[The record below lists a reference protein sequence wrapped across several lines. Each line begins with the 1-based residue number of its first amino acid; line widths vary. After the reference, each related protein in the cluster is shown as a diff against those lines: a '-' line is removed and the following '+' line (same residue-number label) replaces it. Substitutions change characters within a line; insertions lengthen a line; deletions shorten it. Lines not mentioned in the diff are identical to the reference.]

1 MPRLQTLLA
10 ATVLLISPAASAV
23 DAEGIAQDWI
33 DAQSAEGAVAA
44 PDAVTLTPRLV
55 LDWPGGARVR
65 IAQSILGVPVHG
77 DEIILSISTDGD
89 VRHVIGAPTD
99 AVLLDPVPTLAQAD
113 AETLA
118 QAAVTLGG
126 FGSGQIVDPFGALVV
141 RLTDT
146 GEARLAWRMA
156 VSSAEPLNSWNAF
169 VDAHSGAIFDWQ
181 QTMHTAQAD
190 VYPTNPD
197 VSGLT
202 EVTLERLSGDG
213 DELAGS
219 NAFVYSCPEDTDEC
233 TEKVRFATPDS
244 DGNYFFEHDP
254 GSFEDPLAEVQ
265 MYYHLDFVSQWFDEQ
280 YNFEHGLGIEGL
292 VNLDVQNAFYGNF
305 DSDPQGEVAF
315 GQFGSTDFGYD
326 ADVIYHEFMHSV
338 FGQIVNAS
346 FINGDEYGLQWAPG
360 ALNEGSADALALV
373 LTGDPQL
380 GEFAGAGFGLGAQ
393 PVRDL
398 EDDQLCPLNLF
409 GQSHT
414 DGKVWGSF
422 AWNLIDTP
430 EVGAQLTADIYYGAI
445 QLFPDDVGWDD
456 ASAALTTT
464 IDELLA
470 EGAMDEAT
478 AEIIRTAQAAHGLID
493 CGRIVPLDDDQEPT
507 QLMIHPGFA
516 GDVAIPLQNQ
526 FSLEAPEGATRLRLR
541 VKDFLSNQ
549 PNLGWTVYIR
559 RGEHIVHEV
568 VEIGFG
574 TTAVPDEFDYSFEG
588 EGDDVEV
595 NVELGG
601 DIPLEPGA
609 TYYFS
614 MSSRQLAEFGGFAQ
628 ASVTVDGRVWAIDP
642 VPEDEDDDGGAGCS
656 GCTAS
661 MAPADAAGSLVLLL
675 MIGSGLRRR
684 SRASI
689 G

>member
-1 MPRLQTLLA
+1 MPLRSSLLIAAVLLA
-10 ATVLLISPAASAV
+10 APVAHAADAESIARDWIEAQGASGAIAAPAAV
-23 DAEGIAQDWI
+23 E
-33 DAQSAEGAVAA
+33 
-44 PDAVTLTPRLV
+44 LTPRIV
-55 LDWPGGARVR
+55 LDWPGGTRVR
-65 IAQSILGVPVHG
+65 IAQSILGVPVEG
-77 DEIILSISTDGD
+77 DEIILSISTDGR
-89 VRHVIGAPTD
+89 VRHVLGAPTD
-99 AVLLDPVPTLAQAD
+99 AVLMDPVPSLPQAD
-113 AETLA
+113 AEALA
-118 QAAVTLGG
+118 QGAVVLGG
-126 FGSGQIVDPFGALVV
+126 FGSGQIVDPFSALVV
-141 RLTDT
+141 KLQDD
-146 GEARLAWRMA
+146 GVARLAWRVA
-156 VSSAEPLNSWNAF
+156 VSSARPLNSWNAY
-169 VDAHSGAIFDWQ
+169 VDAHTGAIFDWQ

-197 VSGLT
+197 VSVLT

-213 DELAGS
+213 DVLAGS
-219 NAFVYSCPEDTDEC
+219 HAYVYSCPEDTDEC
-233 TEKVRFATPDS
+233 TEKVRFAIPDEAG
-244 DGNYFFEHDP
+244 DYFFEHDP

-265 MYYHLDFVSQWFDEQ
+265 MYYHLDFVSQWFDHQ
-280 YNFEHGLGIEGL
+280 YNFAHGLGIEGL

-305 DSDPQGEVAF
+305 DSDGQGEVAF
-315 GQFGSTDFGYD
+315 GQYGSTDFGYD

-398 EDDQLCPLNLF
+398 EADQLCPLNLI

-445 QLFPDDVGWDD
+445 GLFPDDVGWDD
-456 ASAALTTT
+456 ASAALTTS
-464 IDELLA
+464 IDELLE
-470 EGAMDEAT
+470 EGVMDGAT
-478 AEIIRTAQAAHGLID
+478 ADLIRSAQEAHGLID
-493 CGRIVPLDDDQEPT
+493 CGRVVPLDDDQEPT
-507 QLMIHPGFA
+507 QFMIHPGFA

-541 VKDFLSNQ
+541 VKEFLTNE

-559 RGEHIVHEV
+559 RGEHVVHEV

-574 TTAVPDEFDYSFEG
+574 TTAVPDLYDYSVEG
-588 EGDDVEV
+588 EGEDVEI

-614 MSSRQLAEFGGFAQ
+614 MASRQLSEFGGFAQ

-642 VPEDEDDDGGAGCS
+642 VPGDDDDGGDGCS
-656 GCTAS
+656 GCGAS
-661 MAPADAAGSLVLLL
+661 MASADAVGGLVLLIL
-675 MIGSGLRRR
+675 VGLRRR
-684 SRASI
+684 RLSPSSD
-689 G
+689 